1 MNLVKELN
9 KHFEQKKVVQPQEKE
24 KAIQNIVN
32 DFRNAFENT
41 NDNETNVSAEDIL
54 LAAIGI
60 SITELAYFLNVDTLR
75 AAFLTLDLVEQSVG
89 DSTNITSKNQASS
102 QITSDNKTTIE
113 NAEKIRQK
121 SKKKKLLANSRPMQP
136 P

>member
-9 KHFEQKKVVQPQEKE
+9 KHFEQKKVAQPQVKE

-54 LAAIGI
+54 LTAIGI
-60 SITELAYFLNVDTLR
+60 SITELAYFLNVGTLR
-75 AAFLTLDLVEQSVG
+75 AAFLTQDLVEQSVG
-89 DSTNITSKNQASS
+89 DSRNITSKNQASS

-121 SKKKKLLANSRPMQP
+121 
-136 P
+136 